1 MLRLPGFLV
10 IAAASLL
17 PLAWLSVQGDLP
29 LKKAEA
35 TASIAVRSE
44 LPRHFEMASVP
55 NQTTARIVAL
65 DRVKRLSFWA
75 FILKSRKQACDVVV
89 GAWYAGVAD
98 SGHDQ
103 WSVACRDGNQ
113 YSISVE
119 RDAKNSVCVG
129 NAFDRSAAW

>member
-1 MLRLPGFLV
+1 MLKMPGFFV
-10 IAAASLL
+10 VAAASLL
-17 PLAWLSVQGDLP
+17 PLVWLSMQGDLSSE
-29 LKKAEA
+29 KAET
-35 TASIAVRSE
+35 TASIALQSE
-44 LPRHFEMASVP
+44 LPRHFEMSSVP
-55 NQTTARIVAL
+55 NQTTTRIVAL
-65 DRVKRLSFWA
+65 DQAKRLSFWA

-89 GAWYAGVAD
+89 RAWYAGVAD

-129 NAFDRSAAW
+129 HAFDRSAAW